1 MLIRVLKRKLFTIII
16 LFNMLFS
23 RDDIIYQ
30 LDSIGEQRSYFSMNI
45 SPSKANIA
53 LTNSNYSNLDIIGIN
68 RSVTVKI
75 PHINSF
81 HSKWSPNSEKLL
93 LMRSNYQE
101 KKRQNGLIIINN
113 IGSINHTIIERT
125 NKKIYPIGWTGD
137 NTIHYLLDEELITKN
152 IEGSNNEWDLP
163 LIFSIKNILYKK
175 TSDSDA
181 VILYEANDMILNLS
195 YSSDTELIVFE
206 VYGDKTIIIQ
216 NGETIIDDIQN
227 GNAPKISPDGNMIT
241 FMVLEDDGYQIT
253 SGDIYL
259 WDSRTGK
266 TEPIADDPEQIG
278 MNPIWINDHLIYYI
292 DLRDGSLNK
301 LLLKEH

>member
-1 MLIRVLKRKLFTIII
+1 MLIRVSKKKLFAIII
-16 LFNMLFS
+16 LSNMLFS
-23 RDDIIYQ
+23 RDDLIYQ
-30 LDSIGEQRSYFSMNI
+30 LDAIGEQRSYFSMNI
-45 SPSKANIA
+45 SPNKANMA
-53 LTNSNYSNLDIIGIN
+53 LTNSDYSNLDIIGIN
-68 RSVTVKI
+68 GSVTVNI
-75 PHINSF
+75 PYINSF

-93 LMRSNYQE
+93 LMRSNYQQ

-113 IGSINHTIIERT
+113 IGNIKHTIIELT

-137 NTIHYLLDEELITKN
+137 NTIHYLIDEELITKN
-152 IEGSNNEWDLP
+152 IEGSKNEWDLP
-163 LIFSIKNILYKK
+163 LIFSIKNRLYKK

-181 VILYEANDMILNLS
+181 VILYKANDMILNLS

-216 NGETIIDDIQN
+216 NSETIIDDIQD

-266 TEPIADDPEQIG
+266 TDVIADDPEQIG
-278 MNPIWINDHLIYYI
+278 MNPIWISDHLIYYI
-292 DLRDGSLNK
+292 DLRNGSLNK

>member
-1 MLIRVLKRKLFTIII
+1 
-16 LFNMLFS
+16 MLFS
-23 RDDIIYQ
+23 RDDLISQ
-30 LDSIGEQRSYFSMNI
+30 LDAIEGQKSYFSMNI
-45 SPSKANIA
+45 SPDKATIA
-53 LTNSNYSNLDIIGIN
+53 LTNSDYTSLDIIGIKG
-68 RSVTVKI
+68 SFTVNI
-75 PHINSF
+75 PYINSF
-81 HSKWSPNSEKLL
+81 QCKWSPKGEKLL
-93 LMRSNYQE
+93 LMRSNYE
-101 KKRQNGLIIINN
+101 LKKRQNGLLVVN
-113 IGSINHTIIERT
+113 IMGSIDHTVIELT

-152 IEGSNNEWDLP
+152 IKGSKNEWNMP
-163 LIFSIKNILYKK
+163 LIFSIKNRLYKK

-181 VILYEANDMILNLS
+181 VILYEANDIILNLS
-195 YSSDTELIVFE
+195 YSSDAELIVFE

-216 NGETIIDDIQN
+216 NSETIIDDIQY

-259 WDSRTGK
+259 WDSRSGRTDA
-266 TEPIADDPEQIG
+266 IADDPKQIG
-278 MNPIWINDHLIYYI
+278 MNPIWISDHLIYYI